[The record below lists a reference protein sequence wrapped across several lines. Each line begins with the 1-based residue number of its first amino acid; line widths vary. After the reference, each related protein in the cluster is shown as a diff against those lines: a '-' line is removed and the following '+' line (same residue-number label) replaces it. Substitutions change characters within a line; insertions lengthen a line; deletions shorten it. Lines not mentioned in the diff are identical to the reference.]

1 MPRNLFKKI
10 SLKNSKKSLL
20 KIISYLRKEL
30 EPIIKRKK
38 IYKGVFKTLNNYPGS
53 ISNFI
58 NKYHHKPIL
67 WSNKLA
73 YLAGLIDGEG
83 YFKVEKQGTLRLI
96 IGMCDK
102 KTIQWIK
109 DNFGGNIT
117 IQKTQKGRLF
127 YVWRL
132 NQGKDLF
139 YLMLCIIPF
148 LVNKKDIAVNF
159 FKIIINKIRKME
171 HTLYPPSLIHKEDSN
186 SIH

>member
-1 MPRNLFKKI
+1 MSFT
-10 SLKNSKKSLL
+10 
-20 KIISYLRKEL
+20 
-30 EPIIKRKK
+30 KRKIK
-38 IYKGVFKTLNNYPGS
+38 EYHYYMKKRKYFAGIFNTLKTYNKSSLNC
-53 ISNFI
+53 FI

-83 YFKVEKQGTLRLI
+83 YFKIEKWGTIRLI

-102 KTIQWIK
+102 KTIYWIK
-109 DNFGGNIT
+109 KNFGGNVT

-139 YLMLCIIPF
+139 YLMLCVIPF
-148 LVNKKDIAVNF
+148 LVNKKHIALRY
-159 FKIIINKIRKME
+159 FKVIINKIRKME
-171 HTLYPPSLIHKEDSN
+171 HTLYPPSLINKEE
-186 SIH
+186 